1 MLAKPRVLIIDDK
14 SDDERIR
21 VGELDPQVD
30 AVVQH
35 PQDVTE
41 YDLQSADLVLV
52 DYRIEYW
59 PERDNASS
67 ISLKPVNGL
76 ALADVLREQVHAD
89 GLPSRPIAFGLRS
102 GYLRDL
108 SGDLPPQE
116 REHAIARAHNLEW
129 VFPKKEASWDV
140 PVVRQIVSL
149 AQAVQQLPVEWPQG
163 SPDATWA
170 IVSKLLALAPVEPW
184 MPSAQE
190 DVEACHPP
198 VHELRDASHG
208 LVFLRWLLHLILPY
222 PCFLWGTHHLA
233 ARLRVTHE
241 SLSKALSEDNDLM
254 TLLDHV
260 RYTGILADFLGPRWW
275 RSGTESLV
283 WELTDGDPFDVHR
296 LVSILASKTSAELQT
311 TEFMEP
317 VVCVGH
323 NHVPLA
329 TLSRIEDAV
338 RIQPDDWPP
347 YADQAWTTIELADQD
362 PSLGALVIS
371 HDRHRLKSALPS
383 VPLSDSPESS

>member
-1 MLAKPRVLIIDDK
+1 MRAKPRVLVIDDRA
-14 SDDERIR
+14 DDERVR
-21 VGELDPQVD
+21 VGQLYPEVE
-30 AVVQH
+30 ASVQH
-35 PQDVTE
+35 PQDVTV
-41 YDLQSADLVLV
+41 YDLQSSDLVLV
-52 DYRIEYW
+52 DYRLEDW

-76 ALADVLREQVHAD
+76 ALAAVLRGQSYEGATK
-89 GLPSRPIAFGLRS
+89 GRPTAFGLNS
-102 GYLRDL
+102 AHLDEL
-108 SGDLPPQE
+108 SGDLPPE
-116 REHAIARAHNLEW
+116 SREHAIARAHNLEW
-129 VFPKKEASWDV
+129 VFPKKQTSWGV
-140 PVVRQIVSL
+140 PVAQQIVSL
-149 AQAVQQLPVEWPQG
+149 AHAVKQLPLEWPQD
-163 SPDATWA
+163 SSERTWA
-170 IVSKLLALAPVEPW
+170 IVQKLLGLPPEEPW
-184 MPSAQE
+184 MPRAQE

-198 VHELRDASHG
+198 VHGLSSASHG

-260 RYTGILADFLGPRWW
+260 RYRGILADFLGPRWW

-283 WELTDGDPFDVHR
+283 WELTDGDPFDVRR
-296 LVSILASKTSAELQT
+296 LVSILASKTSAELQMT
-311 TEFMEP
+311 DFMQP

-323 NHVPLA
+323 NHVPLPA
-329 TLSRIEDAV
+329 LSSIEDAV

-362 PSLGALVIS
+362 PSLRALVIS
-371 HDRHRLKSALPS
+371 QDRHRL
-383 VPLSDSPESS
+383 D